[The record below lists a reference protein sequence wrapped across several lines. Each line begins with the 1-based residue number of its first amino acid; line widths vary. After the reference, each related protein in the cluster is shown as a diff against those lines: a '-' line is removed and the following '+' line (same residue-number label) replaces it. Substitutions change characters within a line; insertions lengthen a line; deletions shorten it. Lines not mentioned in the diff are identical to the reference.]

1 MIQRLLITNL
11 RVLQQVE
18 LSYLSSCNLFIGKNG
33 SGKTS
38 LLESIFL
45 LSRGK
50 SFRHHQPRHYV
61 CHGQESCTVF
71 SSFSSGK
78 SIAVSKSL
86 NGEVKLKLNSANVA
100 TQSELTR
107 ELPVI
112 LLDPTQLD
120 LLDHGSGERRS
131 LLDWLVFHIQPAF
144 YKTWLS
150 YQRALKQR
158 NRMLREHESFSDL
171 SNAKKMQLNAWDEQ
185 LAGLGEQIHAMRDEI
200 VQQWS
205 ERFKQVCEQF
215 LPQYPEMSMR
225 YSAGFDVAQGFVS
238 VLKERQAKDV
248 DLGYTRV
255 GAHRADIMIYTDGK
269 SDTTGSKKQAA
280 DVFSRGE
287 KKLLI
292 MALKLSQLQ
301 LLTAFNAQSVV
312 LLDDI
317 NAELDNA
324 AITRLLAGLR
334 ACESQLFITSL
345 DEGVKDTI
353 SSLWNND
360 VAFFRVE
367 QGCISSY

>member
-11 RVLQQVE
+11 RILQQVE
-18 LSYLSSCNLFIGKNG
+18 ISGLSQCNIIIGKNG

-38 LLESIFL
+38 LLEAVFL

-61 CHGQESCTVF
+61 THGAEETTVF
-71 SSFSSGK
+71 AQFSHTASMAVAK
-78 SIAVSKSL
+78 STAGESKLRL
-86 NGEVKLKLNSANVA
+86 NTANVA

-120 LLDHGSGERRS
+120 LLDHGSGERRA
-131 LLDWLVFHIQPAF
+131 LLDWLVFHINPIF

-158 NRMLREHESFSDL
+158 NRILKENDSVARL
-171 SNAKKMQLNAWDEQ
+171 SHTQKMQLLAWDEQ
-185 LAGLGEQIHAMRDEI
+185 LATLGNDIHTMRQE
-200 VQQWS
+200 VMSAWQPL
-205 ERFKQVCEQF
+205 FKKICSQF
-215 LPQYPEMSMR
+215 LPQYEEITMR
-225 YSAGFDVAQGFVS
+225 YTAGFDVALG
-238 VLKERQAKDV
+238 LKEVLQARQPKDLE
-248 DLGYTRV
+248 LGYTRV
-255 GAHRADIMIYTDGK
+255 GVHRADVMIF
-269 SDTTGSKKQAA
+269 TGETGAKKQAA

-301 LLTAFNAQSVV
+301 LLTSFKRKAVV

-317 NAELDNA
+317 NAELDKA
-324 AITRLLAGLR
+324 AVARLLTGLHG
-334 ACESQLFITSL
+334 CESQVFMTSL
-345 DEGVKDTI
+345 TDEVI
-353 SSLWNND
+353 PQVENLWQQHTQ
-360 VAFFRVE
+360 FFIEKGEV
-367 QGCISSY
+367 SVL

>member
-1 MIQRLLITNL
+1 MINRLLITNL

-18 LSYLSSCNLFIGKNG
+18 LSNLSSCNLFIGQNG

-61 CHGQESCTVF
+61 SHGQENCTVF
-71 SSFSSGK
+71 SGFTSGK
-78 SIAVSKSL
+78 TIAVSKAI
-86 NGEVKLKLNSANVA
+86 NGDVKLKLNSANVA

-158 NRMLREHESFSDL
+158 NRILREHETFSEL
-171 SNAKKMQLNAWDEQ
+171 SDAKKMQLNAWDEQ
-185 LAGLGEQIHAMRDEI
+185 IAVLGEQIHAMRDEI

-205 ERFKQVCEQF
+205 EQFKQVCEQF
-215 LPQYPEMSMR
+215 LPQYPDISMR
-225 YSAGFDVAQGFVS
+225 YSAGFDVEQGLLS
-238 VLKERQAKDV
+238 VLKERQPKDV

-255 GAHRADIMIYTDGK
+255 GAHRADVMIYTGE
-269 SDTTGSKKQAA
+269 TGDKKQAA

-317 NAELDNA
+317 NAELDDA

-345 DEGVKDTI
+345 DDEMKDTI
-353 SSLWNND
+353 SSLWND
-360 VAFFRVE
+360 DAAFFRVE